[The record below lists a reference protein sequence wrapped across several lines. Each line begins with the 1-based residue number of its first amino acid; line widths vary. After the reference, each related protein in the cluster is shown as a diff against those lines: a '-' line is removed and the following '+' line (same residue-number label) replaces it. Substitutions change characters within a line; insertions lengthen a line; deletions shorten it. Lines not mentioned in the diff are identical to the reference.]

1 MAEEEKK
8 TQRVIVAVDRKTLD
22 KDALDAWRTPEKG
35 FPILSFLHVYEACGI
50 SDLIRAYVAAH
61 EESKDK
67 ITAFDNLSCN
77 YFTLQWLRNMIE
89 DNWCSYSVK
98 ITDDRTLSWDTH
110 RYAAGEKHRRYN
122 KPSTK
127 KIERSIA
134 LDFANF
140 APQVDDDLEDYVLE
154 FGVPADVTLDDPAVE
169 KAPEGSEVIEKIEES
184 ANTSLTDE

>member
-8 TQRVIVAVDRKTLD
+8 TQRVIVAIDRKKLD

-50 SDLIRAYVAAH
+50 SDLIREYLKTH
-61 EESKDK
+61 EESKER

-77 YFTLQWLRNMIE
+77 YFTLQWLRNLIE
-89 DNWCSYSVK
+89 DNWCSYSIK
-98 ITDDRTLSWDTH
+98 ITDDRKLEWDTH
-110 RYAAGEKHRRYN
+110 RYAAGEKHRRYA

-127 KIERSIA
+127 KIVRSIA

-140 APQVDDDLEDYVLE
+140 APQVDDDMEDYVLQ
-154 FGVPADVTLDDPAVE
+154 FGVPADVELDEAPEPAVE
-169 KAPEGSEVIEKIEES
+169 KTEEISEKELTES
-184 ANTSLTDE
+184 

>member
-8 TQRVIVAVDRKTLD
+8 TQRVVVAVDRKILN
-22 KDALDAWRTPEKG
+22 KEVLDAWRTPEKG
-35 FPILSFLHVYEACGI
+35 FPILSFLHIYEACGI

-154 FGVPADVTLDDPAVE
+154 FGVPADVVMDETPTTESIDNPEVVE
-169 KAPEGSEVIEKIEES
+169 KNNETPV
-184 ANTSLTDE
+184 TDLTTE